1 MSFNNFR
8 QIYSIKFGE
17 NKMTKKKI
25 TYWRDSEFWLGFINE
40 YPEYVT
46 QGYSLEELLDN
57 LKDINHDLENELIPG
72 KRKEMELEFA

>member
-1 MSFNNFR
+1 MSSKIFR
-8 QIYSIKFGE
+8 QIYLLMNKVI
-17 NKMTKKKI
+17 KMTKKKI
-25 TYWRDSEFWLGFINE
+25 TYWRDSEFWLGYINE

-46 QGYSLEELLDN
+46 QGYTLEELLDN